1 MTKGMEIIA
10 HRGASH
16 DAPENTLAAIRL
28 GWAQGADAVEID
40 VHCSKDGQVVVFHD
54 ATLSRTA
61 GVRRRVASQT
71 VAELQSFDVGS
82 WKHTRF
88 AGERVPTLAEALATI
103 PKGRRLFVEIKC
115 GPECIPAFAKT
126 FRASRKAASQDVP
139 IGFGIETMRG
149 IKEALPELEVAWV
162 AEFRRTLR
170 GWSPQAETLIER
182 AKAAGLDALDLDGR
196 GPLDAEFV
204 GKVHAAGL
212 RLYVWTVDAPARA
225 EKLRAAGIDG
235 VTTNKP
241 GWLREELF

>member
-1 MTKGMEIIA
+1 MEIIA

-40 VHCSKDGQVVVFHD
+40 VHCSKDGQVVVIHD
-54 ATLSRTA
+54 ATLHKTA
-61 GVRRRVASQT
+61 GVRRRVVALS
-71 VAELQSFDVGS
+71 VAELKTFDVGS
-82 WKHTRF
+82 WKHARF
-88 AGERVPTLAEALATI
+88 SGERVPTLAEALDTI
-103 PKGRRLFVEIKC
+103 PKGKRLFIEIKC

-126 FRASRKAASQDVP
+126 FRTSSKAASQVVP

-149 IKEALPELEVAWV
+149 IKQALPELEVAWV

-170 GWSPQAETLIER
+170 GWSPKAESLIEKT
-182 AKAAGLDALDLDGR
+182 KAAGLDALDLDGR
-196 GPLDAEFV
+196 GPLDAGFV

-212 RLYVWTVDAPARA
+212 KLYVWTVDAPSRA

-241 GWLREELF
+241 GWLRKQLS

>member
-126 FRASRKAASQDVP
+126 FRASRKAVSQVVP

>member
-1 MTKGMEIIA
+1 MEIIA

-40 VHCSKDGQVVVFHD
+40 VHLSKDDQVVVIHD
-54 ATLSRTA
+54 ATLSKTA
-61 GVRRRVASQT
+61 GVRRRVVSQT

-82 WKHTRF
+82 WKHARF
-88 AGERVPTLAEALATI
+88 ADERIPTLGEALATI
-103 PKGRRLFVEIKC
+103 PKGKRLFVEIKC
-115 GPECIPAFAKT
+115 GPQCIPAFAKT
-126 FRASRKAASQDVP
+126 VRASRKAAAQVVP
-139 IGFGIETMRG
+139 IGFGLETMRG
-149 IKEALPELEVAWV
+149 IKMALPELEVAWV
-162 AEFRRTLR
+162 AEFKRTLR
-170 GWSPQAETLIER
+170 GWSPRAETLIEK

-196 GPLDAEFV
+196 GPLDAGFV

-241 GWLREELF
+241 GWLRKQLF

>member
-1 MTKGMEIIA
+1 MEIIA

-40 VHCSKDGQVVVFHD
+40 VHLSKDGQVVVIHD
-54 ATLSRTA
+54 ATLIKTA
-61 GVRRRVASQT
+61 GVRRRVAWQT
-71 VAELQSFDVGS
+71 LDELQAFDVGS
-82 WKHTRF
+82 WKHARF
-88 AGERVPTLAEALATI
+88 AGERLPTLAEALATI
-103 PKGRRLFVEIKC
+103 PKGKRLFVEIKC
-115 GPECIPAFAKT
+115 GPECIPAFVKT
-126 FRASRKAASQDVP
+126 FRASRKAASQVVP
-139 IGFGIETMRG
+139 IGFDLETMRG
-149 IKEALPELEVAWV
+149 IKQALPELEAAWV

-170 GWSPQAETLIER
+170 GWSPQAETLIQK

-212 RLYVWTVDAPARA
+212 KLYVWTVDAPARA

-241 GWLREELF
+241 GWLRKQLL